1 MIVGNRR
8 KSGINL
14 LQIWNVAKVEYAKWI
29 CNPRMIII
37 LCMVLFVYDYIV
49 CTMHNASGE
58 MGKMCMIIEPFLAI
72 CNSTLLILIM
82 PIVFLTLMGDF
93 PKTDGNTM
101 FYIYRT
107 GKKNWLIGQVI
118 FAAMADATFI
128 FIVFICAVISSLTFS
143 RNMVTWSDV
152 VTKYI
157 YTFPDRYGS
166 LMASLLTNRLYNN
179 LSPYQ
184 ALFYSLTLMFLY
196 LLLLAVILLTAFSI
210 GKRII
215 GMAINVLIMCIGSA
229 MIYMNGMLKWIFP
242 AANATCWV
250 HYDKI
255 MKKQIF
261 SIKYSYLY
269 FYVLILV
276 FIIIDILTIGH
287 YDFAKITDMED

>member
-107 GKKNWLIGQVI
+107 GKKTGL
-118 FAAMADATFI
+118 
-128 FIVFICAVISSLTFS
+128 
-143 RNMVTWSDV
+143 
-152 VTKYI
+152 
-157 YTFPDRYGS
+157 
-166 LMASLLTNRLYNN
+166 
-179 LSPYQ
+179 
-184 ALFYSLTLMFLY
+184 
-196 LLLLAVILLTAFSI
+196 
-210 GKRII
+210 
-215 GMAINVLIMCIGSA
+215 
-229 MIYMNGMLKWIFP
+229 
-242 AANATCWV
+242 
-250 HYDKI
+250 
-255 MKKQIF
+255 
-261 SIKYSYLY
+261 
-269 FYVLILV
+269 
-276 FIIIDILTIGH
+276 
-287 YDFAKITDMED
+287 